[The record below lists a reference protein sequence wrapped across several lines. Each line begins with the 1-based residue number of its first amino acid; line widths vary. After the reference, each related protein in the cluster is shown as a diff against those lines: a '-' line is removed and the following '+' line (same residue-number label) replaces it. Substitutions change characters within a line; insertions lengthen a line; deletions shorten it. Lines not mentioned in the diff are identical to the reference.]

1 MAASSVDLSV
11 IVPAYN
17 EADRLPETLRRFQQ
31 YLSSKSCS
39 YEILA
44 VLDGPTDRTRQ
55 ILTGMASEIEHLK
68 ILDREV
74 NRGKGFTVKE
84 GMLTAIGRIRLFSD
98 ADNSTDIAH
107 FDKMMPLFKEGY
119 DLVIASRNS
128 KDAAGAEEAVPQAWY
143 KRWIRDR
150 LGNLIVQ
157 LFAVPG
163 IWDTQC
169 GFKAFR
175 AEVAERIFSNTKIEG
190 WGFDIEVLALARAST
205 IRSASFPLIGL
216 TTREVMF
223 DRSTTYE
230 FLEIPSESELI
241 SEPANTTF
249 ESELLSCHEYER
261 KERSYPVA
269 RKQ

>member
-39 YEILA
+39 YEVLA

-68 ILDREV
+68 IFDREV

-84 GMLTAIGRIRLFSD
+84 GMLAAIGRIRLFCD

-107 FDKMMPLFKEGY
+107 FDKMIPLFKQGY
-119 DLVIASRNS
+119 DIVIASRHS
-128 KDAAGAEEAVPQAWY
+128 KDAAGAQQAVSQARY
-143 KRWIRDR
+143 KRMIGQV
-150 LGNLIVQ
+150 GNRIIQSV
-157 LFAVPG
+157 AVPG

-175 AEVAERIFSNTKIEG
+175 DYAAEKIFSVGVIEG
-190 WGFDIEVLALARAST
+190 WGFDIETLALARALHYKIGIVPAHWINKPGSHVGF
-205 IRSASFPLIGL
+205 SAYV
-216 TTREVMF
+216 EV
-223 DRSTTYE
+223 
-230 FLEIPSESELI
+230 
-241 SEPANTTF
+241 
-249 ESELLSCHEYER
+249 LLDAVRVRRRLSSGKY
-261 KERSYPVA
+261 KL
-269 RKQ
+269 